1 MHVEKDVLCLTKQDI
16 DNFCKDCGSCCTEL
30 VFWDKVEIFFSSG
43 RLVTLGT
50 ASGKVCKY
58 WKGNCSIQENKP
70 KCCVK
75 WNCGVVE
82 MLRQQLKEV
91 I

>member
-1 MHVEKDVLCLTKQDI
+1 MNDDVYVLNLTKKDI
-16 DNFCKDCGSCCTEL
+16 DNFCENCGTCCTEL

-43 RLVTLGT
+43 RLVTWGI

-58 WKGNCSIQENKP
+58 WKGNCTIQDKKP
-70 KCCVK
+70 KCCVR

-82 MLRQQLKEV
+82 YLKSKTEEV
-91 I
+91 